1 MLICFLRI
9 DRKRLDP
16 NGRGGA
22 VRSRGRGG
30 HNRNMLYEIKKSIF
44 NKRGKKTFAMKL
56 FFYITKNRIIKN
68 LRLEIVCVD

>member
-44 NKRGKKTFAMKL
+44 NKRGKKDICHETFLLYNK
-56 FFYITKNRIIKN
+56 KQDN
-68 LRLEIVCVD
+68 